1 MGRPFG
7 SRFTVSL
14 SLPSRNVRPWSPH
27 GFCLTAVLVWWA
39 TAPEAMAAQIFVL
52 YPNNQQ
58 IGPFEVELSD
68 SIDAVKQLVQD
79 RLGAPRDHQYLYY
92 DDRLLQ
98 DARTLS
104 DYNVQGGS
112 ILPLVATWS
121 FPLPLPLM
129 TTWAF
134 GISDVN
140 AGAGSGWTRF
150 SSLSTDFTGYGT
162 GSLSL
167 DIHGYAGDV
176 AGTPVGY
183 DPQTA
188 YDWTFLTASGGIT
201 GFSADMFSMTGD
213 FASRASVN
221 QVGNNLVLHVAPV
234 PEPSTYAMALAG
246 IACGGYSLFR
256 RRR

>member
-1 MGRPFG
+1 
-7 SRFTVSL
+7 
-14 SLPSRNVRPWSPH
+14 
-27 GFCLTAVLVWWA
+27 
-39 TAPEAMAAQIFVL
+39 MAAQIFVL
-52 YPNNQQ
+52 YPNNRQL
-58 IGPFEVELSD
+58 GPLEVELSD
-68 SIDAVKQLVQD
+68 SIDTVKQLVQD

-121 FPLPLPLM
+121 FDLPPPPLPLM

-150 SSLSTDFTGYGT
+150 SSLSTDFTG
-162 GSLSL
+162 SLSL
-167 DIHGYAGDV
+167 DIHGYAGSV

-234 PEPSTYAMALAG
+234 PEPSTCAMALAG
-246 IACGGYSLFR
+246 LACVGYSLFR
-256 RRR
+256 RRKRA

>member
-1 MGRPFG
+1 M
-7 SRFTVSL
+7 SL

-27 GFCLTAVLVWWA
+27 GFCLTALLMWWA

-52 YPNNQQ
+52 YPNNRQ

-68 SIDAVKQLVQD
+68 SINSVKALVED
-79 RLGAPRDHQYLYY
+79 RLGAPPDRQYLYY
-92 DDRLLQ
+92 GSRLLL
-98 DARTLS
+98 DGRTLS
-104 DYNVQGGS
+104 DYNVLGGS
-112 ILPLVATWS
+112 ILPLVATWPFS
-121 FPLPLPLM
+121 LPLPPLPLM

-140 AGAGSGWTRF
+140 AGAGSGWTVF
-150 SSLSTDFTGYGT
+150 SSQSADFTGYGT

-167 DIHGYAGDV
+167 DIHGYAGSV

-183 DPQTA
+183 DPQTT
-188 YDWTFLTASGGIT
+188 YDWPFLTASGGIT

-221 QVGNNLVLHVAPV
+221 QVGNNLVLHVAAV
-234 PEPSTYAMALAG
+234 PEPSTYAMAFAG
-246 IACGGYSLFR
+246 LACGSYFIR
-256 RRR
+256 RRARA